1 VALATAAPAAAAPAP
16 AVAAPAAAAPAA
28 AAPAAAPSGQLS
40 YSPHGSIDYI
50 WTGVPS
56 RGCAQA
62 GLCGVTG
69 SLQVI
74 SGPESTSGS
83 PSIEVIDD
91 SSVVRVEYPGSPA
104 RICVD
109 PMAYDVNF
117 RLAGR
122 QAGASQPYAD
132 VSAGQCAG
140 PVAGDLAAVR
150 LPVRRE
156 ANGDYDLTGSQSF
169 GAGPFEV
176 RVLSKLHALVSRGG
190 IGSGGSYSSSGPP
203 PGKYPK
209 PHRVLVEHAQ
219 VYYRVA
225 NVTGALIDA
234 FAGSPDPLC
243 EPLAACGTTGS
254 VRLAITRIPQELEF
268 SGARIVKRR
277 ASRSR
282 ALADFRAGRL
292 GFYNNANA
300 LDPTVMLAGSLAGPG
315 PHDCTSTILS
325 RFLASMASRPT
336 HTADELYLGAG
347 GVDDVS
353 SNQDPLRTRCPGPG
367 ADTII
372 GEGALASGSVPISAF
387 GAPRI
392 ELVFRNSGRFAGLGY
407 AGTRGGSIAITLM
420 RTKVTGGTVR
430 ARATDGE
437 VLP

>member
-1 VALATAAPAAAAPAP
+1 VALATAAPAAAATAS
-16 AVAAPAAAAPAA
+16 AT
-28 AAPAAAPSGQLS
+28 SRQLS

-74 SGPESTSGS
+74 PEPASTSGS
-83 PSIEVIDD
+83 PSIEVTDG
-91 SSVVRVEYPGSPA
+91 SSVVRVEYSGSPA
-104 RICVD
+104 RTCVD
-109 PMAYDVNF
+109 PMPYDVNF
-117 RLAGR
+117 RLTGR
-122 QAGASQPYAD
+122 HAGAPQAYAD
-132 VSAGQCAG
+132 LSAGQCAG

-156 ANGDYDLTGSQSF
+156 ANGDYDLSGSQSF

-176 RVLSKLHALVSRGG
+176 RVISKLRAVVSRETVV
-190 IGSGGSYSSSGPP
+190 SGGHSFSGPP

-209 PHRVLVEHAQ
+209 PHRVLLEHAR

-225 NVTGALIDA
+225 DVTGALVDS

-254 VRLAITRIPQELEF
+254 VRLAMTRIPQKLVF
-268 SGARIVKRR
+268 SGGRIVKRR
-277 ASRSR
+277 ASKAR
-282 ALADFRAGRL
+282 ALADLRAGRL
-292 GFYNNANA
+292 GFYDNAYA
-300 LDPTVMLAGSLAGPG
+300 LHPTVRLSGSLAGPG
-315 PHDCTSTILS
+315 PQECTSTILS
-325 RFLASMASRPT
+325 RSLASMASRPT
-336 HTADELYLGAG
+336 HTTDELYLGAS
-347 GVDDVS
+347 GVDGVS
-353 SNQDPLRTRCPGPG
+353 SNQDPLRTRCAGPG

-372 GEGALASGSVPISAF
+372 AEGALASGRVPASAF

-392 ELVFRNSGRFAGLGY
+392 ELVFRNPGRFAGLAY
-407 AGTRGGSIAITLM
+407 AGTRSGSIVITLR
-420 RTKVTGGTVR
+420 RTKAIGGTLR
-430 ARATDGE
+430 ARAIDGE